1 MSEVNGT
8 ESRPTPP
15 SAPNDSL
22 VNLVTGALDDA
33 KAVDVVVIDVADKTS
48 ITDHMVIASGTS
60 TRHVKTLAETVVMR
74 GKTAGADVLGVEG
87 DNEAEWV
94 LVDLADVLVH
104 VMLPKARAF
113 YALEKLW
120 SVDERP
126 AAEA

>member
-1 MSEVNGT
+1 MTDQQRFEAS
-8 ESRPTPP
+8 PP
-15 SAPNDSL
+15 PAQPSQPL
-22 VNLVTGALDDA
+22 VDLVTNALDDA
-33 KAVDVVVIDVADKTS
+33 KAVDIVVLDVADKTT

-60 TRHVKTLAETVVMR
+60 TRHVRTLAEAVVQR
-74 GKTAGADVLGVEG
+74 GKEQGADILGVEG
-87 DNEAEWV
+87 EGDADWV

-104 VMLPKARAF
+104 VMLPRTRAF